1 MSDRCRTKM
10 AKIVNR
16 SNHKFL
22 DIPFELGEFMKND
35 TYSLLVRGRSGTG
48 KTTLALSILRSLKEK
63 NNFFYIST
71 RSSPKQLVEHYPWL
85 RKFIK
90 EPDKDID
97 NQEVRQNLSSFED
110 ARLDEPE
117 SLFERVTNQLM
128 DVKNP
133 VIIIDSW
140 DSVASLMDREARL
153 NNERVLQTWR
163 ERAKAKLIFTSEES
177 VESSLEYIV
186 DGVVELNY
194 QFMEEIRIRIL
205 FLKKLRGV
213 PIKRSLYFFSLQDR
227 ILRCFDS
234 YDPREFKIQ
243 NTSEKIQRETNLS
256 KQILQTGYDDLDHY
270 IGGTL
275 PQNGLVTIEKDNI
288 LSNDI
293 FILFLNDLLHN
304 FSKRHYHLL
313 LDSTLKDKLIP
324 SYKSNVQNYDKLFT
338 LDKLHDSHENSIQ
351 NKIKEKNSFYKYLTE
366 ILSGFGEKGKIV
378 TMMESNSLDNF
389 ISTYSELEDYC
400 RFIKKK
406 FELSLLILTSNGNLE
421 KYYSVADVHLKFILK
436 WGTLFLKCSTPSSA
450 LFGVR
455 VVNTVPQIQL
465 VHVL

>member
-1 MSDRCRTKM
+1 MSHRCRTKM

-194 QFMEEIRIRIL
+194 QFMEEIRIRSL
-205 FLKKLRGV
+205 FLKKLRGI

-293 FILFLNDLLHN
+293 FILFLNDLLQN
-304 FSKRHYHLL
+304 FSKRNYHLL

-351 NKIKEKNSFYKYLTE
+351 NKIKEKNSFYRYLTE